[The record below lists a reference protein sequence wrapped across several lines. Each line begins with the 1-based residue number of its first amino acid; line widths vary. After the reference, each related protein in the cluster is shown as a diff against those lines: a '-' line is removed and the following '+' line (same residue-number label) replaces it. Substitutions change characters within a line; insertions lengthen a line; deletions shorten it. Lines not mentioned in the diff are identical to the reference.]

1 MLRSL
6 HIENYVLIDYLDVE
20 FPDGLIIITG
30 RTGAGKSILLGALS
44 LLTGAKADASLISDG
59 ADSLI
64 VEAEF
69 QLKDNLAISRLLEDA
84 GIEYEDENL
93 LIRRVVHR
101 SGRSRAF
108 VNDCP
113 CSTGVLGELA
123 SYLIDIHSQHQNL
136 LLSKSSFQLNLLDH
150 FADSSALRGECGMA
164 WNKVC
169 ALDME
174 LSALKDRIK
183 ENSDGAEYKRAQW
196 EQLENAKLRE
206 GEFEELEAEQKE
218 LSHAEEIKALLG
230 EAAEGC
236 DLSAQLKGAQK
247 ALEKVEKYWE
257 GAGELASRIES
268 SRIELEDICYEV
280 QNRGDGL
287 QFSQERLEQVDDR
300 IALLHQ
306 LMRKHSKSSVEELIE
321 LRDSLKGSLAG
332 SEDLQERLSELDEQF
347 QKAQAEYGRIA
358 AELHE
363 RRSKA
368 AGELALELQ
377 NSIRELELEK
387 AVFEVELGTAKPSGS
402 GVDECCF
409 KFDSNGRKPSD
420 LSKCASGG
428 ELSRIMLCIKEMM
441 SRYIGMPT
449 MIFDEIDTGVSGS
462 AAHKM
467 GQLITKMG
475 AHMQVFAI
483 THLPQVAAKGQAHYV
498 VMKEEVEGRSVSTLI
513 RLTQQGRIEEI
524 ARLLSSEQISAEAL
538 ANAKNLL
545 ENNE

>member
-6 HIENYVLIDYLDVE
+6 HIENYVLIDSLDVD
-20 FPDGLIIITG
+20 FPEGLVIITG

-44 LLTGAKADASLISDG
+44 LLTGAKADASLISEG

-69 QLKDNLAISRLLEDA
+69 QVKDSKAVRELLEDA
-84 GIEYEDENL
+84 GVEYEDGEI

-136 LLSKSSFQLNLLDH
+136 LLSKSSYQLELLDH
-150 FADSSALRGECGMA
+150 FAHSEELREECGKA
-164 WNKVC
+164 W
-169 ALDME
+169 E
-174 LSALKDRIK
+174 LMCGLEKQVKELKIK
-183 ENSDGAEYKRAQW
+183 ISDNAAGAEYKKAQW
-196 EQLENAKLRE
+196 EQLEKAKLRE
-206 GEFEELEAEQKE
+206 GEFEELDAEQKE
-218 LSHAEEIKALLG
+218 LSHAEEIKALLA
-230 EAAEGC
+230 EAAENC

-280 QNRGDGL
+280 QSRSDGL
-287 QFSQERLEQVDDR
+287 QFSQERLEQVEDR
-300 IALLHQ
+300 IGLLHQ
-306 LMRKHSKSSVEELIE
+306 LMRKHSLSSVEELIE

-332 SEDLQERLSELDEQF
+332 SEDLEERLSELSEQLD
-347 QKAQAEYGRIA
+347 KAQTKYRQIA

-368 AGELALELQ
+368 AGALALELQ

-387 AVFEVELGTAKPSGS
+387 AVFEVEVLETKPSGS
-402 GVDECCF
+402 GVDECHF
-409 KFDSNGRKPSD
+409 KFDSNGRTPSD

-498 VMKEEVEGRSVSTLI
+498 VRKEEVEGRSVSTLT
-513 RLTQQGRIEEI
+513 RLNQEERIEEI

-538 ANAKNLL
+538 ANAKSLL
-545 ENNE
+545 GC

>member
-6 HIENYVLIDYLDVE
+6 HIENYVLIDSLDVV
-20 FPDGLIIITG
+20 FPEGLVIITG

-44 LLTGAKADASLISDG
+44 LLTGAKADASLISEG

-64 VEAEF
+64 VEGEF
-69 QLKDNLAISRLLEDA
+69 QVKDGKAVRELLEDA
-84 GIEYEDENL
+84 GVEYEDGEI

-136 LLSKSSFQLNLLDH
+136 LLSKSSYQLELLDH
-150 FADSSALRGECGMA
+150 FAHSEELREECGKA
-164 WNKVC
+164 W
-169 ALDME
+169 E
-174 LSALKDRIK
+174 LACGLEKQVKELKIK
-183 ENSDGAEYKRAQW
+183 ISDNAAGAEYKKAQW
-196 EQLENAKLRE
+196 EQLEKAKLRE
-206 GEFEELEAEQKE
+206 GEFEELDAEQKE
-218 LSHAEEIKALLG
+218 LSHAEEIKALLT
-230 EAAEGC
+230 EAAENC
-236 DLSAQLKGAQK
+236 DLSTQLKGAQK

-280 QNRGDGL
+280 QSRSDGL
-287 QFSQERLEQVDDR
+287 QFSQERLEQVEDR
-300 IALLHQ
+300 IGLLHQ
-306 LMRKHSKSSVEELIE
+306 LMRKHSVASVEELIE

-332 SEDLQERLSELDEQF
+332 SEDLEERLSELSEQLE
-347 QKAQAEYGRIA
+347 KAQAEYGRIA

-387 AVFEVELGTAKPSGS
+387 AVFEVEVLETKPSGS
-402 GVDECCF
+402 GVDECHF
-409 KFDSNGRKPSD
+409 KFDSNGRTPSD

-498 VMKEEVEGRSVSTLI
+498 VRKEEVKGRSVSTLT
-513 RLTQQGRIEEI
+513 RLNQEERIEEI
-524 ARLLSSEQISAEAL
+524 ARLLSSEQISTEAL
-538 ANAKNLL
+538 ANAKSLL
-545 ENNE
+545 GC

>member
-6 HIENYVLIDYLDVE
+6 HIENYVLIDSLDIT
-20 FPDGLIIITG
+20 FPEGLIIITG

-44 LLTGAKADASLISDG
+44 LLTGAKADASLIADG

-64 VEAEF
+64 VEGEF
-69 QLKDNLAISRLLEDA
+69 QVKDSKAVRELLEDA
-84 GIEYEDENL
+84 GVEYEDGEI

-136 LLSKSSFQLNLLDH
+136 LLSKSSYQLELLDH
-150 FADSSALRGECGMA
+150 FAHSEELREECGKA
-164 WNKVC
+164 W
-169 ALDME
+169 E
-174 LSALKDRIK
+174 LMCGLEKQVKELKIK
-183 ENSDGAEYKRAQW
+183 ISDNAAGAEYKKAQW
-196 EQLENAKLRE
+196 EQLEKANLRA
-206 GEFEELEAEQKE
+206 GEFEELDAEQKE
-218 LSHAEEIKALLG
+218 LSHAEEIKSLLA

-236 DLSAQLKGAQK
+236 DICTQLKGAQK

-268 SRIELEDICYEV
+268 SRIELEDIGYEV
-280 QNRGDGL
+280 QSRSDGL
-287 QFSQERLEQVDDR
+287 QFSQERLEQVEDR
-300 IALLHQ
+300 IGLLHQ
-306 LMRKHSKSSVEELIE
+306 LMRKHSVASVEELIE

-332 SEDLQERLSELDEQF
+332 SEDLEERLSELSEQLE
-347 QKAQAEYGRIA
+347 KAQTEYRRIA

-387 AVFEVELGTAKPSGS
+387 AVFEVEVLETKPSGS
-402 GVDECCF
+402 GVDECHF
-409 KFDSNGRKPSD
+409 KFDSNGRTPSD

-441 SRYIGMPT
+441 SRYAGMPT

-475 AHMQVFAI
+475 ANMQVFAI

-498 VMKEEVEGRSVSTLI
+498 VRKEEVEGRSVSTLT
-513 RLTQQGRIEEI
+513 RLNQEERIEEI

-538 ANAKNLL
+538 ANAKSLL
-545 ENNE
+545 EC